1 MQFKAKNGV
10 VIAAHRGN
18 SKFLPENTLPA
29 FQSAIE
35 LGADMLETD
44 IHITKDGELVLMH
57 DDDVKRMTGVSGRVY
72 NMTFEEVRALR
83 VGNPALN
90 LQVPT
95 LKEFL
100 DLCAPVKG
108 LLLDLEI
115 KVYSDAEG
123 YEIMTE
129 AVDKTIALC
138 NNYPLENRI
147 LFNCF
152 DAAVLEYIYKNNGHR
167 FLYHGYYPYREIM
180 HNVTVEPEEYLDYA
194 CFWAGGEQAK
204 QCCQTLLNQGVAPC
218 SGSNTPEPV
227 FFELAGY
234 GCAMFTE
241 DNPKSA
247 LEWRN
252 KLKPKEL

>member
-18 SKFLPENTLPA
+18 SKFVAENTLEA
-29 FQSAIE
+29 FRSAIA
-35 LGADMLETD
+35 LGVDMVETD

-57 DDDVKRMTGVSGRVY
+57 DDDVRRMTGVFGRVC
-72 NMTFEEVRALR
+72 NMTFAEVQNLC
-83 VGNPALN
+83 VGDPSLN
-90 LQVPT
+90 FRVPT

-100 DLCAPVKG
+100 DLCAPVPG

-123 YEIMTE
+123 YDIMTE

-138 NNYPLENRI
+138 SKYPLENRI

-152 DAAVLEYIYKNNGHR
+152 DAAVLEYIYQKHGNR
-167 FLYHGYYPYREIM
+167 FLYHGYYPFREIM
-180 HNVTVEPEEYLDYA
+180 RNVTLDPARYLDYA

-204 QCCQTLLNQGVAPC
+204 ESCKALMQLGIAPC
-218 SGSNTPEPV
+218 SGCDTAKEQ

-241 DNPKSA
+241 NNPKQA
-247 LEWRN
+247 LQWRDQ
-252 KLKPKEL
+252 L